1 MSVSPVL
8 TGGIER
14 CTGTHHLSYLAQRP
28 REQLLKAERSR
39 TDGDFTHPQSPAA
52 TSSSALTHTCR
63 DSHTHWGYKKFGNMQ
78 NTFNRGKLIKKFTIT
93 VKKFQT
99 SVKNNKRMT
108 RELLLS
114 QKSRRKG
121 SSIHT
126 VRHTPAMEY

>member
-52 TSSSALTHTCR
+52 ASSSALTHTCR